1 EHPAAHEDEHTAHD
15 VEAIDDVSEFVV
27 HGDLTPFLLD
37 DHEEHE
43 FADDFD
49 VSEVKENV
57 NGSIVDCGEV
67 DADFEHFLDGR
78 EHHLEGD
85 SVNSSPVEIEGSNYS
100 PISHQ
105 YVRDS
110 KHTLASENKWS
121 HVHKGMEVIVE
132 VVIS

>member
-1 EHPAAHEDEHTAHD
+1 MGIVSHSF
-15 VEAIDDVSEFVV
+15 AI
-27 HGDLTPFLLD
+27 PFSPSRQVKFNLQLIQSCLSCIATNPPIRFHNLLR
-37 DHEEHE
+37 
-43 FADDFD
+43 
-49 VSEVKENV
+49 SKENV

-85 SVNSSPVEIEGSNYS
+85 SVNSSPIEIEGPNYS
-100 PISHQ
+100 PIPHQ

-110 KHTLASENKWS
+110 KHTLTSENKWS
-121 HVHKGMEVIVE
+121 QVHKGMEVIVE

>member
-1 EHPAAHEDEHTAHD
+1 
-15 VEAIDDVSEFVV
+15 
-27 HGDLTPFLLD
+27 LTPFLLD

-43 FADDFD
+43 SADDFD

-85 SVNSSPVEIEGSNYS
+85 SVNSSPVEIEGYNYS
-100 PISHQ
+100 PISHH

-110 KHTLASENKWS
+110 KHTLTSENKWS
-121 HVHKGMEVIVE
+121 QAHKGMEVIVE

>member
-1 EHPAAHEDEHTAHD
+1 M
-15 VEAIDDVSEFVV
+15 I
-27 HGDLTPFLLD
+27 
-37 DHEEHE
+37 
-43 FADDFD
+43 FD

-85 SVNSSPVEIEGSNYS
+85 SVNSSPVEIEGYNYS
-100 PISHQ
+100 PISHH

-110 KHTLASENKWS
+110 KHTLTSEKKWS
-121 HVHKGMEVIVE
+121 QAHKGMEVIVE